1 MEEGKRFSKDEEIE
15 LKEIVGIILRK
26 KMLIILITGIF
37 TVMALFLSLLMYNRD
52 VSVTKYTASAEVKV
66 EENPDFEGQLSAAGA
81 LGKSY
86 VILEVVKNQFGM
98 TMDVKDMADGLT
110 VLTKSDTST
119 IEILFEATEKL
130 RAVKLADAI
139 ANQVVAFVENSMDV
153 ESVYV
158 TRRATTMEEPIQIKQ
173 SINLVFNTAL
183 GFMLG
188 LMISISLVLFLAYLK
203 NRAQMVAQLENRL
216 GIRVIGV
223 IPKYD
228 ANETKGGSTLVE
240 KA

>member
-119 IEILFEATEKL
+119 IEILSEATEKL